1 VSDVTEAAT
10 EPETDTVPEH
20 EPVTEADPPA
30 GRSLHQPRRWLIA
43 AGEFVVIVLLVI
55 AAVWCWNRG
64 VVHLAYPIDGREP
77 LISTRYHGN
86 WLGTAVGAVTLAVL
100 LGLDAVRQV
109 LLAVRTRPQKAVE
122 ADV

>member
-1 VSDVTEAAT
+1 MTEAAT

-20 EPVTEADPPA
+20 EPVAEADSGPPA
-30 GRSLHQPRRWLIA
+30 GPSTHQPKRWFVA
-43 AGEFVVIVLLVI
+43 AGELVAIVLLVI

-64 VVHLAYPIDGREP
+64 VVHLAYPIEGREP

-86 WLGTAVGAVTLAVL
+86 WLGTAVGAITLAVVL
-100 LGLDAVRQV
+100 ALDAVRQV
-109 LLAVRTRPQKAVE
+109 VLAVRTRPQKAAE

>member
-1 VSDVTEAAT
+1 VTEAAT
-10 EPETDTVPEH
+10 EPETDTAPDAVPDR
-20 EPVTEADPPA
+20 EPDAVPDPGP
-30 GRSLHQPRRWLIA
+30 SLHQPKRWLIA
-43 AGEFVVIVLLVI
+43 AGEFVAIVLLVI

-64 VVHLAYPIDGREP
+64 VVKLAYPIDGRDP

-109 LLAVRTRPQKAVE
+109 VLAVRTRPQKAAE